1 MKEDNRDSRADTS
14 RKEAHRIGTM
24 HLHGVPDEAWTADY
38 DWTRTGGSQ
47 VYPVP
52 DGWVVGIF
60 ALDGVDWH
68 YYGEDG
74 IGKSRDSDLNS
85 DPYPTDPE
93 ATLISKSVGSTGST
107 ENVEWELS
115 VDDQT
120 VFRCV
125 NPNQEDLYRAT
136 AEALH
141 AYHEGLLADQISDIA
156 PESG

>member
-1 MKEDNRDSRADTS
+1 MSGRDLCSRRS
-14 RKEAHRIGTM
+14 R
-24 HLHGVPDEAWTADY
+24 L
-38 DWTRTGGSQ
+38 
-47 VYPVP
+47 
-52 DGWVVGIF
+52 
-60 ALDGVDWH
+60 ALLRRRW
-68 YYGEDG
+68 YR
-74 IGKSRDSDLNS
+74 KSRDNDLNS

-93 ATLISKSVGSTGST
+93 ATLISKSAGSTGST

-125 NPNQEDLYRAT
+125 NPTQENLYRAT

-156 PESG
+156 PKSG